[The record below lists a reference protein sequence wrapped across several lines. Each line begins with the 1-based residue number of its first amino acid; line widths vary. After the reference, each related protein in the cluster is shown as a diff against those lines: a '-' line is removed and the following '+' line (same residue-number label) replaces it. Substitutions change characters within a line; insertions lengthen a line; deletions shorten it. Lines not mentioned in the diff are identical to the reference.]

1 MVGSGLLF
9 HLAKRNNTKMG
20 GLAFLGL
27 FCLLLPFVVVGVF
40 LLVFETAREET

>member
-9 HLAKRNNTKMG
+9 RLAKRNNTKME
-20 GLAFLGL
+20 GLVFLGL
-27 FCLLLPFVVVGVF
+27 FCLLLPFVGVF